1 MNRPTLSL
9 ESGHLAK
16 NQTARH
22 EFIEYRALVVG
33 RSELP

>member
-16 NQTARH
+16 NQTARR
-22 EFIEYRALVVG
+22 EIVECRALVVG